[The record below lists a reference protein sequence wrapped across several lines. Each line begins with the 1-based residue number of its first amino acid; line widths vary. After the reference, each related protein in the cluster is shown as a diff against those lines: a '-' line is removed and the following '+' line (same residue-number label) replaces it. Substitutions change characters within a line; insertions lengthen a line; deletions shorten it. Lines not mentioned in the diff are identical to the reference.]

1 MIILQNNK
9 NKIYLTLLLSLLT
22 FVGLIFVWQKFSVS
36 SQAAPSPEV
45 KNDNI
50 EVSSISQDIQNNL
63 ELAKLQWSNMQ
74 EQLLKT
80 QKQQELFKAAQ
91 EYLKNKASSTP
102 TSTASSTVN

>member
-9 NKIYLTLLLSLLT
+9 NKVYLTLLLSLLT

-36 SQAAPSPEV
+36 SQAAPKQEV
-45 KNDNI
+45 NNDNI

-63 ELAKLQWSNMQ
+63 ELAKLQWDNMQ

-80 QKQQELFKAAQ
+80 QKQQELFNAVQ

-102 TSTASSTVN
+102 TSTASSTAN